1 MVAANRN
8 AATADQGVATP
19 TAAADK
25 EREVLITRLLDTP
38 RELVF
43 RMWTEREHVRHWWQ
57 PKGFASVVC
66 EEMDVRPGGRLRF
79 RMRLADGKEFLSK
92 SVYREIVRP
101 ERIVYDEDCDEN
113 GTPFH
118 RARMTITF
126 AAHGDQTLV
135 TTHARFDWIPD
146 RDPRFTPEFMRQGLE
161 QGWNDNLDLLVQYLK
176 SVGRT

>member
-1 MVAANRN
+1 MAAG
-8 AATADQGVATP
+8 ADE
-19 TAAADK
+19 
-25 EREVLITRLLDTP
+25 EREVLITRLFDAP

-43 RMWTEREHVRHWWQ
+43 RMWTEREHVCHWWH

-101 ERIVYDEDCDEN
+101 ELIVYDEDCDED

-126 AAHGDQTLV
+126 AAQGDKTLV

-146 RDPRFTPEFMRQGLE
+146 RDPRWTPEVMRQGLQ